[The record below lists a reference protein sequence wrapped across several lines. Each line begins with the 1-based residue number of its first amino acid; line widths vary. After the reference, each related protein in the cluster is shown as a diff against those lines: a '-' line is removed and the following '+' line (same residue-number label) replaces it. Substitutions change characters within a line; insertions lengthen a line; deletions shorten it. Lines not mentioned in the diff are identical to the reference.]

1 MLFVIFL
8 IEFAYMEELIF
19 CFSFDPFHCRFET
32 SAQTEDYRAKMP
44 EIKSEQYRGYS
55 ALEGQYELH
64 ETVGTG
70 GFAKV
75 KVATHLVTGEKVA
88 IKIMDKKQLGEDLPR
103 VRLEIAAMKVLRHQN
118 ICRLMQVNYSTIFHR
133 YYQLCQITLIPYCL
147 PSLLNY
153 SVCKFSMK
161 IVSANSVC

>member
-1 MLFVIFL
+1 
-8 IEFAYMEELIF
+8 
-19 CFSFDPFHCRFET
+19 
-32 SAQTEDYRAKMP
+32 MP
-44 EIKSEQYRGYS
+44 EPSDQQQYPGYS
-55 ALEGQYELH
+55 ILEGQYELH

-118 ICRLMQVNYSTIFHR
+118 ICKLMQVLISRFMIFA
-133 YYQLCQITLIPYCL
+133 
-147 PSLLNY
+147 
-153 SVCKFSMK
+153 CK
-161 IVSANSVC
+161 V